1 MKFKRQYLLLIIIL
15 IASVA
20 SAQFQIKK
28 HSINNGGKAM
38 TGGVYSMNAS
48 IAQVDASNALTGGSY
63 SLNGGFWH
71 KNASTPQTELIFT
84 NGFE

>member
-1 MKFKRQYLLLIIIL
+1 MKLKRQYLLLIIIL

-48 IAQVDASNALTGGSY
+48 IGQVDASDTSTGGSY

-71 KNASTPQTELIFT
+71 KKANTPQTELIFT

>member
-1 MKFKRQYLLLIIIL
+1 MLLIIL

-28 HSINNGGKAM
+28 HSINNGGGAM
-38 TGGVYSMNAS
+38 NGGVYSMNAS
-48 IAQVDASNALTGGSY
+48 IAQVDASTSLSGGSY
-63 SLNGGFWH
+63 ALNGGFWH
-71 KNASTPQTELIFT
+71 ENSNAPQTELIFT

>member
-1 MKFKRQYLLLIIIL
+1 LIIIL

-28 HSINNGGKAM
+28 HSINNGGGPM

-48 IAQVDASNALTGGSY
+48 IAQVDASKALTGGTY

-71 KNASTPQTELIFT
+71 EKANAPLTELIFT

>member
-1 MKFKRQYLLLIIIL
+1 MKYKRIYSVLIFCL
-15 IASVA
+15 VASVA

-28 HSINNGGKAM
+28 HSINNGGGSM
-38 TGGVYSMNAS
+38 SGGVYSMNTS
-48 IAQVDASNALTGGSY
+48 IAQVDASNALTGGTY

-71 KNASTPQTELIFT
+71 EKASIPQTELIFT